1 VIRATTSVPTLV
13 SISAS
18 ASSLYSGETIAGV
31 LSCGKVKWERGTLRR
46 AGAEVRGL
54 DRSSD
59 TRAGSRGAESQRWE
73 TGKLEKD
80 TGRG

>member
-1 VIRATTSVPTLV
+1 VIRATASMPTLV

-18 ASSLYSGETIAGV
+18 ASSLHSSETIAGV
-31 LSCGKVKWERGTLRR
+31 LSCGEVEQEKGTLRR

-54 DRSSD
+54 GRSSG
-59 TRAGSRGAESQRWE
+59 TRTGSKGAKSQRWE
-73 TGKLEKD
+73 TRKLEKD